1 MWISIAAILTKILLS
16 FCYVDINVYCG
27 NALKTAH
34 DNFLSID
41 FHLILHNDEI
51 TVSLFFHIQSTLIE
65 QIVVQ

>member
-1 MWISIAAILTKILLS
+1 MWISIFAILTKILLS
-16 FCYVDINVYCG
+16 FSCVDVNEYCG
-27 NALKTAH
+27 NALKTGH
-34 DNFLSID
+34 DNFVSID